1 MAAGHRAVQ
10 RVGAAALGVGLVL
23 LGGAQSQAQPGFEQ
37 AATAHVRNMNPAARA
52 LVAQARAASP
62 TVASLLSTLEASD
75 VIVLVSVTFMNEGLA
90 GDLRFLTATACARI
104 LCVRIDRLRPPP
116 EQMSWLGHELQHAVE
131 VAGAPE
137 VRSEADL
144 VTLMQR
150 IGRSRGQGRLFET
163 DAAVACGRQ
172 VAREVAAGLR

>member
-1 MAAGHRAVQ
+1 MAAAYDAARC
-10 RVGAAALGVGLVL
+10 VGAAALVAGLVL
-23 LGGAQSQAQPGFEQ
+23 LAGGQAWGEPAGDGP
-37 AATAHVRNMNPAARA
+37 ADSRVWPMDPAART
-52 LVAQARAASP
+52 LIAQARAASP
-62 TVASLLSTLEASD
+62 TVAFLLSRIDASD
-75 VIVLVSVTFMNEGLA
+75 VIVKVSVTLMNDGLA
-90 GDLRFLTATACARI
+90 GDLRFLAATACARI
-104 LCVRIDRLRPPP
+104 LCVRIDRLRAPP

-131 VAGAPE
+131 VAGAPA

>member
-1 MAAGHRAVQ
+1 
-10 RVGAAALGVGLVL
+10 
-23 LGGAQSQAQPGFEQ
+23 
-37 AATAHVRNMNPAARA
+37 MNPAAQA
-52 LVAQARAASP
+52 LLARARATSP

-75 VIVLVSVTFMNEGLA
+75 VIVMVSVTFMSEGLA
-90 GDLRFLTATACARI
+90 GDMRFLTATACARI
-104 LCVRIDRLRPPP
+104 PCVRIDRLRPPA

-144 VTLMQR
+144 MTMMQR

-163 DAAVACGRQ
+163 DAAAACGRQ